1 MTGVIYLVNPKYMDK
16 ELPGKHPFAI
26 MIPFQKGED

>member
-1 MTGVIYLVNPKYMDK
+1 MTGVINLMDPKSVDK

-26 MIPFQKGED
+26 MLPFQKGED